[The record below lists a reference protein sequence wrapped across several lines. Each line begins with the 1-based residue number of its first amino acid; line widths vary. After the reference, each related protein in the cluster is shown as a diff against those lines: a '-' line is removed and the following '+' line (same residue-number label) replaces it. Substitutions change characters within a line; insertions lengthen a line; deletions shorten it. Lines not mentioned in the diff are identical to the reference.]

1 MLTIEDCYLAGT
13 FTKTH
18 GVKGELV
25 AKKNS
30 KLLEKNKL
38 ESVFVDI
45 DGGLVPFF
53 IPKNGITPRNHST
66 VRIVIEDLDSEAK
79 AQRFIGCDIYI
90 PMKDAPE
97 FIEEA
102 DDLDPNLLIGFL
114 YIDEEKGELGEIE
127 DIQDYSG
134 NIVLV
139 ISVNNQE
146 VLIPFAEENFIEIN
160 EENKTITMET
170 PDGLIDMYLSE

>member
-1 MLTIEDCYLAGT
+1 MLKIEDCYLVGT

-30 KLLEKNKL
+30 ELLEKNKL
-38 ESVFVDI
+38 ESVLVDI

-53 IPKNGITPRNHST
+53 IPKKGITPRNHSS
-66 VRIVIEDLDSEAK
+66 VRIVLEDMNTEAK

-90 PMKDAPE
+90 PMKNAPD
-97 FIEEA
+97 FDEEVE
-102 DDLDPNLLIGFL
+102 DFDPNLLIGFL
-114 YIDEEKGELGEIE
+114 YIDEEKGKLGEIE

-139 ISVNNQE
+139 INLNDQE
-146 VLIPFAEENFIEIN
+146 VLIPFAGDHFIEID

-170 PDGLIDMYLSE
+170 PDGLIDMYLEE